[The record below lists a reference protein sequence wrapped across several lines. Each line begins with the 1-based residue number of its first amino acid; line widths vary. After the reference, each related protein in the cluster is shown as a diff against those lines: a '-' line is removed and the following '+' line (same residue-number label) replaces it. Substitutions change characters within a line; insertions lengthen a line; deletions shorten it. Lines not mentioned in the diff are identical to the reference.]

1 MLLRL
6 QRYDFSLVYKPG
18 TQIVIA
24 GTLSRAFPE
33 NSAIQTPFAAEI
45 ATLVDAEQVNE
56 FEMIA
61 SNKTIQLLHVAAAQ
75 DDVYQLL
82 RQQIQR
88 GWLERA
94 ADVPI
99 ELREYYTFADELTTV
114 EISSI
119 KDPASWFPRNS
130 RRITRSDTL
139 QSHWHQRLHLTRS
152 RRPPLARNDEPNP
165 LTC

>member
-1 MLLRL
+1 
-6 QRYDFSLVYKPG
+6 
-18 TQIVIA
+18 
-24 GTLSRAFPE
+24 
-33 NSAIQTPFAAEI
+33 
-45 ATLVDAEQVNE
+45 
-56 FEMIA
+56 MIA
-61 SNKTIQLLHVAAAQ
+61 STKTIQLLHVAAAQ

-119 KDPASWFPRNS
+119 KDPASWFPS
-130 RRITRSDTL
+130 E
-139 QSHWHQRLHLTRS
+139 
-152 RRPPLARNDEPNP
+152 LAKNYSIGYTAVSLASTAAFDALATPSTGQE
-165 LTC
+165 